1 MPQPNSSYP
10 PEEIASMLADHGVTR
25 GRLEIPWGE
34 LSVDEKSQDLTE
46 FDATLLAVRKHGIR
60 PVILLNAHHG
70 GPAPNIR
77 HPLFLATHQ
86 FTEL

>member
-10 PEEIASMLADHGVTR
+10 PEEKASILAEHGVTR

-46 FDATLLAVRKHGIR
+46 FDATC
-60 PVILLNAHHG
+60 
-70 GPAPNIR
+70 
-77 HPLFLATHQ
+77 
-86 FTEL
+86 